1 MASPKGKS
9 SKIRQALF
17 HLEEALTEWD
27 ELEGA
32 EVELAADIEKPDPRH
47 ERTRALLQELK
58 EQLNQFVTPEDL
70 TATSSSINPQET
82 DL

>member
-27 ELEGA
+27 ELEGSEA
-32 EVELAADIEKPDPRH
+32 ELAAEIEKPDPRH

-58 EQLNQFVTPEDL
+58 EQLNQFVTPDESA
-70 TATSSSINPQET
+70 ATSTSTNPSES
-82 DL
+82 